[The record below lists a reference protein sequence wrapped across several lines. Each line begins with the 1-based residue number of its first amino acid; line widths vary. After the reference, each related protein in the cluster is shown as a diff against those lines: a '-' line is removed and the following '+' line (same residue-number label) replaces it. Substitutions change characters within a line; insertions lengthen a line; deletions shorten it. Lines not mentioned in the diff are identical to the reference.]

1 MVVVSEQGGGM
12 NFVVIR
18 WVNSSVPLTCN
29 DTLILTPKSLT
40 FGYGSA
46 SLRILA
52 LVSL

>member
-1 MVVVSEQGGGM
+1 M

-18 WVNSSVPLTCN
+18 WVNSTVPLTCHG
-29 DTLILTPKSLT
+29 TLKLTPKSLM